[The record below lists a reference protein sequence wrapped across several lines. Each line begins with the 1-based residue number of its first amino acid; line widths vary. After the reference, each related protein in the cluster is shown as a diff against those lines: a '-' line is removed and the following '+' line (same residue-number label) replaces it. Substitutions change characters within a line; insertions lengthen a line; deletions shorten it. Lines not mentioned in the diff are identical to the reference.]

1 MYCIDK
7 CRQVQP
13 YSLVVNAVDRVA
25 IPGVGA
31 RWVHTIQRHVWQVH
45 RCLCAC
51 VPTMVNGTGGV
62 VIWSGHLLWWL
73 YGTAMVSARYTSPL
87 AAHTH
92 QGLTWTTLSPPL
104 LTNQQNLMS
113 VQMWGRLLNFPSVDQ
128 LLSRAWNIFMI
139 FYNRKQAPLN
149 KVFSRKK
156 INFRPERVKDLWQT
170 CWVLQCL
177 QLPRVPACVGVP
189 PVRHL
194 FIFGNFFANTIIL
207 PTFFANVL
215 VLFCQEPLLVWA
227 FPLSATLLVILC
239 NQYSLVK
246 KCHWLH
252 LCFQLSTAL
261 LIGCQKLCLRFFWTD
276 QTYIEEYLEMRI
288 WFYKTLFNHCWVNT
302 IAN

>member
-1 MYCIDK
+1 MWSAVMYCIDK

-156 INFRPERVKDLWQT
+156 
-170 CWVLQCL
+170 
-177 QLPRVPACVGVP
+177 
-189 PVRHL
+189 
-194 FIFGNFFANTIIL
+194 
-207 PTFFANVL
+207 
-215 VLFCQEPLLVWA
+215 
-227 FPLSATLLVILC
+227 
-239 NQYSLVK
+239 NQ
-246 KCHWLH
+246 
-252 LCFQLSTAL
+252 F
-261 LIGCQKLCLRFFWTD
+261 
-276 QTYIEEYLEMRI
+276 
-288 WFYKTLFNHCWVNT
+288 
-302 IAN
+302 